1 MGMNI
6 KRLSLLICISIF
18 TSASYAFTI
27 EDVNFDTLFGIQSRN
42 YENDPISPVQRR
54 HEFATAYFQ
63 QEISY
68 RWNNGKDSWVLTPYL
83 SITRFEDPWSIDH
96 EGYVPFIVPIP
107 IINFGDT
114 RTAHRTYGDIRE
126 FLWTH
131 IADSNAWELRT
142 GIGKVF
148 WGVTESQ
155 HLVDV
160 INQKDFR
167 TDLDGEDKLG
177 QPMINLTLVKDYGN
191 LDFFILPGFRERAY
205 QSKVGRLTPVF
216 VQNPYAPISQVSS
229 LNPNPAIMIS
239 DEFVAY
245 ESGAEE
251 LHTDFAF
258 RWSHS
263 IGVNDIGLSF
273 FQGTNREPILQ
284 SPVNEDG
291 DSLAATTTALYPS
304 VLYVTPYY
312 EQMTQFGIDYQATL
326 GAWLLKFEGI
336 YRDSDSLKTPVQD
349 DLDDDGSINGSATD
363 FTTDYTAFTLGVE
376 YTINGIFNT
385 PADLGLIAEFMS
397 DSREF
402 EATNPNQNDVFIGL
416 RYANNN
422 AADPSIL
429 FGVIQD
435 LDVESYV
442 AVLEASRRVG
452 ESSKVI
458 IEAMHAY
465 ADGQAPAEIDAGFD
479 ITTSIDNEDHVRLA
493 WETYF

>member
-6 KRLSLLICISIF
+6 KRLSLIIF
-18 TSASYAFTI
+18 TGIFASSSYAFTI
-27 EDVNFDTLFGIQSRN
+27 EDVSFDSMFGLQSRN
-42 YENDPISPVQRR
+42 YENDPIAPVQRR
-54 HEFATAYFQ
+54 HEFATVYFQ

-68 RWNNGKDSWVLTPYL
+68 HWNDGKDSWIFTPYL
-83 SITRFEDPWSIDH
+83 SITRFEDPWKIDH

-107 IINFGDT
+107 IVDFGDT
-114 RTAHRTYGDIRE
+114 RTAHRSYGDVRE
-126 FLWTH
+126 LLWTH
-131 IADSNAWELRT
+131 IADDSSWELRS

-191 LDFFILPGFRERAY
+191 FDVFILPGFRERAY
-205 QSKVGRLTPVF
+205 QSDVGRLSPMVVTD
-216 VQNPYAPISQVSS
+216 PYSPISQLGNTIYMVSD
-229 LNPNPAIMIS
+229 
-239 DEFVAY
+239 DEVAY
-245 ESGAEE
+245 ESGADE

-258 RWSHS
+258 RWSKS
-263 IGVNDIGLSF
+263 IGVSDIGLSVF
-273 FQGTNREPILQ
+273 KGTNREPVLQ
-284 SPVNEDG
+284 SPLNEDG
-291 DSLAATTTALYPS
+291 DVLVPTTSTLYPGID
-304 VLYVTPYY
+304 YVTPYY

-336 YRDSDSLKTPVQD
+336 YRDSNSLKTPLKD
-349 DLDDDGSINGSATD
+349 AADGKTSA
-363 FTTDYTAFTLGVE
+363 TTDYTAFTAGFE
-376 YTINGIFNT
+376 YTINGIFDS
-385 PADLGLIAEFMS
+385 PADLGLIVEFMN

-402 EATNPNQNDVFIGL
+402 EATSPYQNDVFLGV

-422 AADPSIL
+422 ASDPSVL
-429 FGVIQD
+429 LGLIQD
-435 LDVESYV
+435 LDVDSYV
-442 AVLEASRRVG
+442 IVLEASRRVG

-458 IEAMHAY
+458 LEAMSAY
-465 ADGQAPAEIDAGFD
+465 ADGQAPKDIDVGRD
-479 ITTSIDNEDHVRLA
+479 VTTAADNEDHVRLA